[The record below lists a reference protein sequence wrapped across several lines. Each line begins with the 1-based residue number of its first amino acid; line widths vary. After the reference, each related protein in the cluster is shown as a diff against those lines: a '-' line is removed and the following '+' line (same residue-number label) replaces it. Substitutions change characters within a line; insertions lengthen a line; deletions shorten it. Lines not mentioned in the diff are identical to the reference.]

1 MSAEH
6 HLSKTD
12 AFLLRHGM
20 DAKPIPA
27 VATAFVQEMER
38 GLAGEPSSLDMIPT
52 YLSAGI
58 PVLGRRAAV
67 VDAGGTNFRASRVFF
82 GEKGPELEYV
92 ERAPMPGTESPVSWE
107 EFIEFSARKIIRV
120 MEGCSSI
127 GFCFSFRA
135 DITPERD
142 GRVILMSKGVQ
153 ISGYEGRYICADLR
167 EALRRMGA
175 KELPSVLVNDTAAVL
190 LSGTGLLMSEG
201 YDSLIGLVCG
211 TGQNTCCTLDI
222 SRIGKLGAPGG
233 QNMLVNLESG
243 CFSLIEPGDFDRE
256 LDAASVNPGDHVFEK
271 MTSGA
276 YLGELCRLTLKGAAR
291 EGLLSDEGAERVHS
305 IATLS
310 SADADMMASVAPK
323 LYGRRDGCVVRDI
336 CRAVFSRAARYVC
349 ANIAAILI
357 LTDNG
362 KDPEHPACV
371 CADGSVVRHSRVFSS
386 ELRHYMDSS
395 LRAVLGRHCVLHTL
409 EEATT
414 LGTASAA
421 LLNT

>member
-291 EGLLSDEGAERVHS
+291 EGLLSDEGAVHFVFPYR
-305 IATLS
+305 IEHTGTGK
-310 SADADMMASVAPK
+310 SAK
-323 LYGRRDGCVVRDI
+323 RRDI
-336 CRAVFSRAARYVC
+336 SRAVFSRAARYVC

-357 LTDNG
+357 LTDKG